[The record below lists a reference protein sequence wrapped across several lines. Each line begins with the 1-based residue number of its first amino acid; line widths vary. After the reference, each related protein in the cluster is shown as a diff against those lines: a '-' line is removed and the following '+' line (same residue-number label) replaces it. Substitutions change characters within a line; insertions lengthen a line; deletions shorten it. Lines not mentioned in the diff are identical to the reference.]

1 MVDNYRAIYASTLEM
16 AEQATLQRDI
26 LSDVGIFLLLVVLLY
41 LFEAL
46 SFRFVVAG
54 GLGRK
59 LIRVFLAPGVLLHEL
74 AHYVCAV
81 LSGFSKVRL
90 YLLPNNTAPNVLG
103 HVVYSYKP
111 SLLSSIGIVLTSL
124 APLPIGA
131 LALVGLLNLISY
143 LNVSDVM
150 AVPSLWDFDNFIEYI
165 SALTREVVAISWWQG
180 VICVYLYI
188 VISLTMM
195 PSYQDIKVLLVHG
208 LFVAVLI
215 AILCVFVAMTP
226 YTVMPIMHLG
236 LMLLNKGLQICVSA
250 AFIGLVCVLLITMT
264 MNISMNVLSA
274 VKR

>member
-1 MVDNYRAIYASTLEM
+1 MVDSYGAIYASNLEV
-16 AEQATLQRDI
+16 AKQATLQRDMF
-26 LSDVGIFLLLVVLLY
+26 SDVGIFFLLVVLLY
-41 LFEAL
+41 VFEAL

-54 GLGRK
+54 GIGRK
-59 LIRVFLAPGVLLHEL
+59 IIRVFLAPGVLLHEL

-111 SLLSSIGIVLTSL
+111 SLLSSICIVLTSL

-131 LALVGLLNLISY
+131 LALVGLLNLVSY

-150 AVPSLWDFDNFIEYI
+150 AVPSLWDFDSFMGYI
-165 SALTREVVAISWWQG
+165 SLVTHELMEISWWKG
-180 VICVYLYI
+180 AICVYLYI

-208 LFVAVLI
+208 LFVGVLI

-226 YTVMPIMHLG
+226 YTVMPIMHFG
-236 LMLLNKGLQICVSA
+236 LVLLIKGLQICVSA
-250 AFIGLVCVLLITMT
+250 AFIGLICVLLISATMSIT
-264 MNISMNVLSA
+264 TSVLSLA
-274 VKR
+274 KR

>member
-1 MVDNYRAIYASTLEM
+1 VVDNYRAIYASTLEM

>member
-1 MVDNYRAIYASTLEM
+1 MVDSYGAIYASILEM
-16 AEQATLQRDI
+16 ATKVTVQRDI
-26 LSDVGIFLLLVVLLY
+26 FSDVGTFLLLVVLLY

-54 GLGRK
+54 GIGRK
-59 LIRVFLAPGVLLHEL
+59 LIRIFLAPGVLLHEL
-74 AHYVCAV
+74 AHYACAV

-111 SLLSSIGIVLTSL
+111 SLLSSFGIVLTSL

-131 LALVGLLNLISY
+131 LALIGLLNLISY

-150 AVPSLWDFDNFIEYI
+150 AVPSLWDFDNFIEYMSVVI
-165 SALTREVVAISWWQG
+165 REVMAISWWQG

-195 PSYQDIKVLLVHG
+195 PSYQDVKVLLVHG
-208 LFVAVLI
+208 LFVGVLI
-215 AILCVFVAMTP
+215 AILCVFVTMTP
-226 YTVMPIMHLG
+226 YTVMPIMHLS
-236 LMLLNKGLQICVSA
+236 LVMLNKGLQVCVSA
-250 AFIGLVCVLLITMT
+250 AFIGFVCVLLLSTT
-264 MNISMNVLSA
+264 MNILMNVLNA
-274 VKR
+274 AKR

>member
-1 MVDNYRAIYASTLEM
+1 MVDNYGAIYASTLEM

-103 HVVYSYKP
+103 HVVY
-111 SLLSSIGIVLTSL
+111 
-124 APLPIGA
+124 
-131 LALVGLLNLISY
+131 
-143 LNVSDVM
+143 
-150 AVPSLWDFDNFIEYI
+150 
-165 SALTREVVAISWWQG
+165 R
-180 VICVYLYI
+180 LY
-188 VISLTMM
+188 
-195 PSYQDIKVLLVHG
+195 
-208 LFVAVLI
+208 
-215 AILCVFVAMTP
+215 
-226 YTVMPIMHLG
+226 
-236 LMLLNKGLQICVSA
+236 
-250 AFIGLVCVLLITMT
+250 
-264 MNISMNVLSA
+264 
-274 VKR
+274 

>member
-1 MVDNYRAIYASTLEM
+1 MVDNYGAIYASTLEM

-46 SFRFVVAG
+46 SFRLVVAG

-150 AVPSLWDFDNFIEYI
+150 TVPSLWDFDNFIEYT
-165 SALTREVVAISWWQG
+165 SALIREVIAISWWQG

-215 AILCVFVAMTP
+215 AILSVFVAMTP

-250 AFIGLVCVLLITMT
+250 AFIGLVCVLLISTTMS
-264 MNISMNVLSA
+264 ISMSVLSA
-274 VKR
+274 VRR